1 MLMILGTELRRLR
14 KVRHE
19 TLTEVSDKTGIAVSS
34 LSTIERGRTSPT
46 IETLQRLARYYQVP
60 IQQLLEIDA
69 APSAEMV
76 AKPLPGFSEF
86 VGQMNGHLS
95 EDIKSL
101 LLHVNAKAKQPAQD
115 IDDWRRYYY
124 TLASIIN

>member
-1 MLMILGTELRRLR
+1 MVLGTELRRLR
-14 KVRHE
+14 KIHQQ
-19 TLTEVSDKTGIAVSS
+19 TLTEVSDKTGIAISS

-60 IQQLLEIDA
+60 IQQLLDIDQ
-69 APSAEMV
+69 
-76 AKPLPGFSEF
+76 KPPVEAVVRSLPGFTEF
-86 VGQMNGHLS
+86 EGQMNGNISDDL
-95 EDIKSL
+95 KSL
-101 LLHVNAKAKQPAQD
+101 LLHVNSKARQPAKD